1 MHFLLCFIVR
11 PDAMQGL
18 RRWSLV
24 GLLSLVCVYVS
35 PVQAKASLASIMLP
49 QAVTRSV
56 MIEKSAW
63 QGMDIELEH
72 LSSDAAPEATLEQLA
87 MLIPE
92 LTPVWSEAE
101 VVRAHW
107 MTSAVSYS
115 LFLWATERQGTEG
128 LLSAIALAQP
138 EGLVKK
144 TSLPAS
150 FSALDWLPKQAARL
164 FSFTDASNGLPAVL
178 SSFAVPMLSW
188 QLIDHLKSYGARNG
202 WLHLQGDFRVVQ
214 DAKRPLE
221 DLALG
226 RDVIRSSEDL
236 TSVRDVK
243 RLSEDLTF
251 IRDAKRLSFLVSA
264 NDGNTTVL
272 VFETSR
278 DAP

>member
-1 MHFLLCFIVR
+1 MRLLLCFILQ
-11 PDAMQGL
+11 PDACQGL

-24 GLLSLVCVYVS
+24 GLLSWACVYVS
-35 PVQAKASLASIMLP
+35 PVQATASLSSIRLP

-87 MLIPE
+87 MLMPE

-107 MTSAVSYS
+107 MTSEVSYS

-150 FSALDWLPKQAARL
+150 FSALDWLPTQAAPL

-178 SSFAVPMLSW
+178 SSFAVPMLAW

-202 WLHLQGDFRVVQ
+202 WLHLQGDLQVVR
-214 DAKRPLE
+214 DAKQAPK
-221 DLALG
+221 DLAHVH
-226 RDVIRSSEDL
+226 DVR
-236 TSVRDVK
+236 

-278 DAP
+278 DTP

>member
-1 MHFLLCFIVR
+1 MMRLLLCLILQPEAR
-11 PDAMQGL
+11 QGL
-18 RRWSLV
+18 RLWTFV
-24 GLLSLVCVYVS
+24 GLLSGACVYVL
-35 PVQAKASLASIMLP
+35 PVQAKASLSSMILP

-56 MIEKSAW
+56 TIEKSTW

-72 LSSDAAPEATLEQLA
+72 LSSDVAPEATLEQLA

-107 MTSAVSYS
+107 MTSEVSYS

-128 LLSAIALAQP
+128 LLSAIKLTQP
-138 EGLVKK
+138 KGQIKK

-150 FSALDWLPKQAARL
+150 FNALDWLPKQASPL
-164 FSFTDASNGLPAVL
+164 FRFTDASNGLPAAL

-188 QLIDHLKSYGARNG
+188 QLIDHLKSYGERNG
-202 WLHLQGDFRVVQ
+202 WVLLKGELSVIR
-214 DAKRPLE
+214 DAKRPPE
-221 DLALG
+221 DLA
-226 RDVIRSSEDL
+226 R
-236 TSVRDVK
+236 VRDVK
-243 RLSEDLTF
+243 RLHEDLSF
-251 IRDAKRLSFLVSA
+251 MRDAKRLSFLVSA
-264 NDGNTTVL
+264 NDGNTIVL

>member
-1 MHFLLCFIVR
+1 MRLLLCFIFR
-11 PDAMQGL
+11 PDARQGL
-18 RRWSLV
+18 RRWPLV
-24 GLLSLVCVYVS
+24 GLLTWACGYAS
-35 PVQAKASLASIMLP
+35 PVQAQASLSSMMLP

-72 LSSDAAPEATLEQLA
+72 LRSDAAPEATLEQLT

-101 VVRAHW
+101 VLRAQW
-107 MTSAVSYS
+107 ITSEVSYS

-128 LLSAIALAQP
+128 LLSAIKLAQP
-138 EGLVKK
+138 EVQVNK

-150 FSALDWLPKQAARL
+150 FSALDWLPKQAAPL
-164 FSFTDASNGLPAVL
+164 FRFTDASNGSPAAL

-188 QLIDHLKSYGARNG
+188 QLIDHLKRYGERNG
-202 WLHLQGDFRVVQ
+202 WLHLQGDLQFVQ
-214 DAKRPLE
+214 DANRPPT
-221 DLALG
+221 DPAH
-226 RDVIRSSEDL
+226 
-236 TSVRDVK
+236 VRDVK
-243 RLSEDLTF
+243 LLSEKLTF
-251 IRDAKRLSFLVSA
+251 IRDAKRLSFLVSI
-264 NDGNTTVL
+264 NNGSTTVL